1 MIRLVSQKIMEH
13 NWVSIAKYSNVQT
26 AGIAVAILNENGI
39 EAVELNKKDSAT
51 SLFGFIEIIV
61 PKEFEQDAM
70 LLLQPLNE

>member
-1 MIRLVSQKIMEH
+1 MEH
-13 NWVSIAKYSNVQT
+13 NWVSIAKYSNVQK
-26 AGIAVAILNENGI
+26 AGIAIAILNENGI